1 MFTVRKTQISVVNK
15 KVLLRIL
22 QRI

>member
-1 MFTVRKTQISVVNK
+1 MVRKTQISVVNK